1 VIRATKLAAIA
12 LSAGV
17 LAACGHDGYHD
28 PVPVSVGVGVGVAV
42 PVGPPPAP
50 PLGGLGLQLTR
61 VGPESIQLDWSF
73 DPYAAVYEVARDGY
87 PLASVQSTS
96 LIDASGLIGDRY
108 CYQVVGRDRRGVV
121 VSTSSVGCLTL
132 F

>member
-1 VIRATKLAAIA
+1 VIRVAKLAAAA
-12 LSAGV
+12 LAATA
-17 LAACGHDGYHD
+17 LAACGDGGYHE
-28 PVPVSVGVGVGVAV
+28 PVPVSVGVGVAV
-42 PVGPPPAP
+42 PVGPPPPP

-73 DPYAAVYEVARDGY
+73 DPYAAVYDVSRDGY

-96 LIDASGLIGDRY
+96 LVDASGLIGERH
-108 CYQVVGRDRRGVV
+108 CYQVVGLDGRGIV

>member
-1 VIRATKLAAIA
+1 VIRATKLAATAFAA
-12 LSAGV
+12 LA
-17 LAACGHDGYHD
+17 LAACGHGGYYD
-28 PVPVSVGVGVGVAV
+28 PVPVSVGVGVAV
-42 PVGPPPAP
+42 PVGPPPIS
-50 PLGGLGLQLTR
+50 GLGLQLTR

-73 DPYAAVYEVARDGY
+73 EPYAAVYEVSRDGF
-87 PLASVQSTS
+87 PLASVRANS

-108 CYQVVGRDRRGVV
+108 CYQVVGRDGRGVV